1 MASLKLFVSFSGGFS
16 AFQNLIPEWF
26 ETGSPDEAPDSDLSL
41 ENLRITPLSETASS
55 DSEGVRGDPCCDSG
69 LDGGS
74 EASPSNDPPF
84 PVEILP
90 YLFLGNAE
98 NSADLEALQR
108 HKIRYVLNVTPNLPN
123 AFEDKGL
130 GIKYMKIPIQDHWS
144 QNLATFFPEAIA
156 FIGKLLHLYSTIYT
170 RWFSNCLSQCPGK
183 PALLHRGIVRYINN
197 FIYTF

>member
-1 MASLKLFVSFSGGFS
+1 MCIICLRLLFSGGFT
-16 AFQNLIPEWF
+16 AFQNLNRDWF
-26 ETGSPDEAPDSDLSL
+26 EAGSPDEVPDSDLSL
-41 ENLRITPLSETASS
+41 ENLRITPLSESGSS
-55 DSEGVRGDPCCDSG
+55 DSEGGPGDPSCDSG

-74 EASPSNDPPF
+74 EASPANDPPF

-156 FIGKLLHLYSTIYT
+156 FIGK
-170 RWFSNCLSQCPGK
+170 
-183 PALLHRGIVRYINN
+183 
-197 FIYTF
+197 